1 MSACIWMR
9 MSLVAMGEACAKT
22 RYRMQLSAISRTP
35 SHRGSPARA
44 RWFPLLQ
51 LNHQTLTRQ
60 PGRTYLGPGDRV
72 GDQRV
77 PGGSAGQ
84 VHILRTGHLHL
95 LRRGRQA
102 AGCKRE
108 RELREQARKEG
119 VAGRR
124 EGGAGRPQA
133 LPQLRSRSWSSRDIA
148 EDCRSG
154 ALAPAFV
161 PAITRDFPG
170 RRSRGDPRG
179 RRKRRCASPAPA
191 AATRRAPA
199 PPPSSAPPPGPAP
212 PPLAR
217 HFPGAPSPR
226 CWC

>member
-1 MSACIWMR
+1 M
-9 MSLVAMGEACAKT
+9 T
-22 RYRMQLSAISRTP
+22 
-35 SHRGSPARA
+35 RGSQGAVQGKSTSSEQATFTSCVAGAR
-44 RWFPLLQ
+44 L
-51 LNHQTLTRQ
+51 
-60 PGRTYLGPGDRV
+60 
-72 GDQRV
+72 
-77 PGGSAGQ
+77 
-84 VHILRTGHLHL
+84 
-95 LRRGRQA
+95 QA
-102 AGCKRE
+102 ARG